1 MKTDLRRRL
10 LSSIGMSLTG
20 SRLQI
25 FYTMLSKGGVAGAG
39 AISAAIVA
47 KTGGAQE
54 LGYFA
59 LIRVVPSVFV
69 LLTEL
74 GISNSYP
81 YLVRR
86 LGYDSRLVYR
96 SGILSFLLVAL
107 LQLVAWYAFAPA
119 IGDHFLPAFSNNQVL
134 AVGLIAPA
142 QVLLL
147 HITNLQRSIG
157 EIRSANLVFTSVE
170 VLIVIAL
177 LGFALDSNTDANE
190 MILSVVGASGIVAL
204 AGLWSLSRRGYKFRP
219 LLRWTILRE
228 SLSYGLKAQ
237 TGNAFQVLNYRL
249 DQLIIGAMLGA
260 THLGAY
266 VVASKAAELFRFFS
280 MSIVFVVEPMLAGR
294 SIEDATIVV
303 RRNYSKVFAANFAMM
318 TVGAAVVPIFV
329 PMIFGGWSATAL
341 LPFFVISLGMVVSG
355 SNGLIG
361 AYNFS
366 IGAPGL
372 NTRVIAV
379 GFGAALLGNLILVP
393 RLGIVGAAWAT
404 VSTQIVVTSLFWWQ
418 FNSNIKH
425 VERGSG

>member
-1 MKTDLRRRL
+1 MKVDLRRRL
-10 LSSIGMSLTG
+10 LSPIEGLLSG

-25 FYTMLSKGGVAGAG
+25 LYTMLSKGGVAGAG
-39 AISAAIVA
+39 AVSAAIVA
-47 KTGGAQE
+47 KAGGAQE

-86 LGYDSRLVYR
+86 LGHDSKLVYR
-96 SGILSFLLVAL
+96 SGILAFLLVAL
-107 LQLVAWYAFAPA
+107 LQAVAWYALAPE
-119 IGDHFLPAFSNNQVL
+119 IRDHFFPAFSTNQVL
-134 AVGLIAPA
+134 GVGLIAPA

-177 LGFALDSNTDANE
+177 MGFTLDSDFNVSE
-190 MILSVVGASGIVAL
+190 IILSVVAASAIVTL
-204 AGLWSLSRRGYKFRP
+204 GGLWSLSRRGYKFRP

-228 SLSYGLKAQ
+228 SLSYGLRAQ
-237 TGNAFQVLNYRL
+237 AGNAFQVLNYRL

-294 SIEDATIVV
+294 SIADATDVV
-303 RRNYSKVFAANFAMM
+303 RRNYSKVFAANLMMM

-329 PMIFGGWSATAL
+329 PMIFGGWSASAL
-341 LPFFVISLGMVVSG
+341 LPFFVISLGMVISG

-372 NTRVIAV
+372 NTKVIAA
-379 GFGAALLGNLILVP
+379 GFGAALLGNLFLVP

-404 VSTQIVVTSLFWWQ
+404 VSTQVVVTFLFWRQ
-418 FNSNIKH
+418 FTRNAEHMKRSN
-425 VERGSG
+425 G